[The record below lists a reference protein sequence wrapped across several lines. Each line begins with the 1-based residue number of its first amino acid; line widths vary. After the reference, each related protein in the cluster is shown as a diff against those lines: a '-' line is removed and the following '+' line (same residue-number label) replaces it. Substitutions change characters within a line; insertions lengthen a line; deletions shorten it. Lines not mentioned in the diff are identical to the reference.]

1 MTSALQATSFKF
13 ASIPSL
19 LLRLSSISKAQLVLI
34 PSKLK
39 AGGLLKSHY
48 PKSSTSHNSLKC
60 SIFWALLLSGKLWW
74 QTLTPTCPE
83 HALAT
88 ETQIGEL
95 RSAGWE
101 VEGGNSAISKTF
113 TFGDFNEAWGFMSS
127 FALQA
132 ELMCHHPEWFNVW
145 NRVEI
150 RLTTHDMGDKVS
162 NMDYHLAM
170 FAEDK
175 TKQ

>member
-74 QTLTPTCPE
+74 QTLPQTYCNCLYTWRHQSNRWCSSGSQLGNP
-83 HALAT
+83 
-88 ETQIGEL
+88 L
-95 RSAGWE
+95 RKLHPDPWTISFWKNIKLKFFLRASRTDCTNFSI
-101 VEGGNSAISKTF
+101 NSLWKSKASQERAYF
-113 TFGDFNEAWGFMSS
+113 S
-127 FALQA
+127 
-132 ELMCHHPEWFNVW
+132 
-145 NRVEI
+145 
-150 RLTTHDMGDKVS
+150 
-162 NMDYHLAM
+162 
-170 FAEDK
+170 
-175 TKQ
+175 

>member
-1 MTSALQATSFKF
+1 MKSVIFNFGLITAGLNEQCKDIDVAVAERCGDGCPC
-13 ASIPSL
+13 ASYDGC
-19 LLRLSSISKAQLVLI
+19 R
-34 PSKLK
+34 
-39 AGGLLKSHY
+39 
-48 PKSSTSHNSLKC
+48 
-60 SIFWALLLSGKLWW
+60 W
-74 QTLTPTCPE
+74 TPTCPE

-101 VEGGNSAISKTF
+101 VEGDNSAISKTF

-175 TKQ
+175 TNHTRYG

>member
-1 MTSALQATSFKF
+1 M
-13 ASIPSL
+13 
-19 LLRLSSISKAQLVLI
+19 
-34 PSKLK
+34 
-39 AGGLLKSHY
+39 
-48 PKSSTSHNSLKC
+48 
-60 SIFWALLLSGKLWW
+60 
-74 QTLTPTCPE
+74 QTLACPCYDGCRDGCPCESYDGCRWTPTCPE

-88 ETQIGEL
+88 DTQIGEL

-101 VEGGNSAISKTF
+101 VESGNSAISKTF

>member
-1 MTSALQATSFKF
+1 MRTFDACENECPCYDGCRDGCPC
-13 ASIPSL
+13 ASYDGC
-19 LLRLSSISKAQLVLI
+19 R
-34 PSKLK
+34 
-39 AGGLLKSHY
+39 
-48 PKSSTSHNSLKC
+48 
-60 SIFWALLLSGKLWW
+60 W
-74 QTLTPTCPE
+74 TPTCPE